1 VARRGAAVAVG
12 LVFFAI
18 AIFWG
23 YTAIGGHLP
32 NMIGFGAMAAGMARV
47 GRRLFAKA
55 LDTSD

>member
-12 LVFFAI
+12 LVF
-18 AIFWG
+18 
-23 YTAIGGHLP
+23 
-32 NMIGFGAMAAGMARV
+32 FGAMAAGMARV